1 VAYPVTLHVLTGVV
15 DVQAYVHFAVSMT
28 ICGLIAAAYPF
39 FFVTLLAVRVFY
51 PHFLHGNPPPP
62 EDEEELNQL
71 KWLCNVFLIMA
82 AAVPMAG
89 VIMLTFLNLEES
101 RLGLIVLSGVAGLG
115 FAAAFYLNTVLQSDL
130 TALRAAMAPLEI
142 AGTGSSARWNE

>member
-1 VAYPVTLHVLTGVV
+1 
-15 DVQAYVHFAVSMT
+15 
-28 ICGLIAAAYPF
+28 
-39 FFVTLLAVRVFY
+39 
-51 PHFLHGNPPPP
+51 
-62 EDEEELNQL
+62 
-71 KWLCNVFLIMA
+71 MA